1 MICKMGIKQ
10 INDIKSMYVVFL
22 RSWNLSDVSLFI
34 YAKVFNTYVYSVCTI
49 NILLQKKKNKIIN
62 EMEHHSK
69 DGFNLNASS
78 TLWLEHSKNWKLK
91 FSWFWLEFVTK
102 SRKAQASSFKIAN
115 VKTVYQKNKALM
127 NFRIFKTRQSL
138 AL

>member
-22 RSWNLSDVSLFI
+22 RSLNLSDVSLFI

-49 NILLQKKKNKIIN
+49 NILLQKKKKIIN

-78 TLWLEHSKNWKLK
+78 TLWLEHSKN
-91 FSWFWLEFVTK
+91 
-102 SRKAQASSFKIAN
+102 
-115 VKTVYQKNKALM
+115 
-127 NFRIFKTRQSL
+127 
-138 AL
+138 